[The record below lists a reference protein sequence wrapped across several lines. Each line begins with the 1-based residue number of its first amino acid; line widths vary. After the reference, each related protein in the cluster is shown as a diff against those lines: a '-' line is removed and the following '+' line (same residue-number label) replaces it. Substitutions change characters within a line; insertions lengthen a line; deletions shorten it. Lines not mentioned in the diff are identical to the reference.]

1 MVWQVITAIACGL
14 LVGDCIGI
22 CIRQIVVRIGLGE
35 RVNKKDLIGTPKRV
49 MNTYRNL
56 VKKDLMALVVEL
68 LLAIL
73 LAVILI
79 GHNRGNGDVAI
90 LQVSVIVPAL
100 IMMLIRAIKLSN
112 RLYIINTLTYV
123 ILLGIKYGKLT
134 RYIAAT
140 EMNSKQL
147 DKQVGI
153 CDNSIENIYTLID
166 KIKNKEDYD
175 QSPELHDNI
184 EKARGDIEKLGDML
198 GL

>member
-1 MVWQVITAIACGL
+1 M
-14 LVGDCIGI
+14 
-22 CIRQIVVRIGLGE
+22 
-35 RVNKKDLIGTPKRV
+35 
-49 MNTYRNL
+49 
-56 VKKDLMALVVEL
+56 
-68 LLAIL
+68 
-73 LAVILI
+73 
-79 GHNRGNGDVAI
+79 
-90 LQVSVIVPAL
+90 
-100 IMMLIRAIKLSN
+100 
-112 RLYIINTLTYV
+112 